1 MKEASRALVGAPDD
15 LKTSL
20 LAKPSPNILVA
31 DDDATIVRLSAKALT
46 SQGYQVG
53 TATDGEAAWAMLQTA
68 RFDLLIT
75 DYQMPK
81 VCGLE
86 LIKKVRGARM
96 ALPVIMASGA
106 LPLAKFSEAP
116 WLHPAAM
123 LQKPFTMVQLLDTV
137 HTVLQTSQ
145 DVPEK
150 LAEFPITPVQPAA
163 TTWLV

>member
-1 MKEASRALVGAPDD
+1 MKEASRAGIAELDD
-15 LKTSL
+15 LNRSAQASL
-20 LAKPSPNILVA
+20 PPSILVV
-31 DDDATIVRLSAKALT
+31 DDDAALVRFSAQILN
-46 SQGYQVG
+46 SRGYLVG
-53 TATDGEAAWAMLQTA
+53 TAEDGEAAWELLQQA

-106 LPLAKFSEAP
+106 LPLDKFNEAP

-123 LQKPFTMVQLLDTV
+123 LLKPFTMVQLLDTV
-137 HTVLQTSQ
+137 QTVLHATSGI
-145 DVPEK
+145 PEN
-150 LAEFPITPVQPAA
+150 LVAPVEQPDLPPDY
-163 TTWLV
+163 TWRV